1 LCCQVFFFFYFE
13 DIETDLLKK
22 GFAGV
27 DNSVGAGTPGLLEW
41 SAHGVST
48 FSPRHLKRMMTY
60 DDHKNFSGSEFKKLK
75 ETLLT
80 AGNGDGP
87 VEKRKISVSFFQLK
101 NPRKRA
107 ANCI

>member
-1 LCCQVFFFFYFE
+1 LCCQVFFFFDFE
-13 DIETDLLKK
+13 DIETDWRKK

-27 DNSVGAGTPGLLEW
+27 ENSVGVGTPGLLEW
-41 SAHGVST
+41 SAHGVSS

-60 DDHKNFSGSEFKKLK
+60 DDHKNVSGTGFKKLK

-80 AGNGDGP
+80 AGDEDLP
-87 VEKRKISVSFFQLK
+87 VERRKMSVSFFLLK
-101 NPRKRA
+101 NLRKRA